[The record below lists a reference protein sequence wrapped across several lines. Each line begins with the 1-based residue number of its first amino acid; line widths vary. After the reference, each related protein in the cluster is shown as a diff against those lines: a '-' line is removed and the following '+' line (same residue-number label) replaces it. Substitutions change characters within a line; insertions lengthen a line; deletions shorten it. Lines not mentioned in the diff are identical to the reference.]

1 MPKQRRPCFS
11 VFNAHTKNIVVAY
24 TIHIKKFVTY
34 KVKYKKVLVRIFR
47 QLQREKKC

>member
-11 VFNAHTKNIVVAY
+11 VFDAHTKNIVVAY
-24 TIHIKKFVTY
+24 TIYIKKFVTHN
-34 KVKYKKVLVRIFR
+34 VKYKKVLVWNFR